1 MPTLHGNRSTSVRP
15 LSDSR
20 LKAACSV
27 SELAQRCGLSRARW
41 YELVKAG
48 VMPQPVYCVRT
59 RRPLYPQ
66 ELQELAINLRMT
78 NTSLDGRYVL
88 FYSRR
93 ETPTSPTAPRAN
105 RPTRSVGPSS
115 VADETFA
122 EVIQSL
128 RMLGIEHA
136 DAEIK
141 SAITECFPGGLPDD
155 FEMGLTTVFR
165 HLRRLDR
172 AR

>member
-1 MPTLHGNRSTSVRP
+1 MPQLQESRPLRARS
-15 LSDSR
+15 LSDSG

-41 YELVKAG
+41 YELIKDG
-48 VMPQPVYCVRT
+48 VMPQPVYCTRT
-59 RRPLYPQ
+59 RRPLYPR

-93 ETPTSPTAPRAN
+93 ETDSPIPPRATG
-105 RPTRSVGPSS
+105 RPSRRAAPPVDGK
-115 VADETFA
+115 VAEMV
-122 EVIQSL
+122 ESL
-128 RMLGIEHA
+128 RMLGVEQT
-136 DAEIK
+136 DAEVK
-141 SAITECFPGGLPDD
+141 AAITQCYPGGLPDD
-155 FEMGLTTVFR
+155 FEMALTTVFR
-165 HLRRLDR
+165 HLRRPHG

>member
-1 MPTLHGNRSTSVRP
+1 MPTLHGNRPTSVRP

-48 VMPQPVYCVRT
+48 VMPQPVYCLRT

-88 FYSRR
+88 FYNRR
-93 ETPTSPTAPRAN
+93 ATPASSITPRAN
-105 RPTRSVGPSS
+105 RSTRTVGSAFI
-115 VADETFA
+115 ADGTFA

-136 DAEIK
+136 ESEVRA
-141 SAITECFPGGLPDD
+141 AITECFAGGLPDD

-172 AR
+172 VR